1 MMVLR
6 YVLASLLLL
15 SDPLVRLSQS
25 WGVGDLSFPSF
36 FAGNDTCPAGETC
49 EKTEG
54 EGGVRGVP
62 PRPDEKPQPNGW
74 PLSVE
79 WLIRMSLRMISDA
92 ASTSL
97 HYCGTLCASIGL
109 AARWTYWLAVAT
121 VALFMLQLLVWTCNW
136 VLIPLFR
143 HWVAFWRYLRGQG
156 QWYELA
162 QIHGVRVFRP
172 KWFGPQGR
180 EDWTAAYVQQEVR
193 GRGDGREPFDL
204 LVTDGTAIARLRHGT
219 LRGRTNRF
227 GFKAECDSVH
237 ASSHRY
243 YRNQLEGMDCR
254 VQSLRPKAM
263 NTDFDLQDAAG
274 KGPLARCATAA
285 WLCGYS
291 RVGVCGG
298 IGKAVRKGLA
308 CIFCSGCLCG
318 NRTRAPPGSGA
329 STPRHEN
336 SETESEA
343 EDETSCQAESVAF
356 LVNSK
361 ATPLSL
367 VPCQD
372 AARGNKVK
380 LLPSDAEVSSA
391 EDLRHEDGNFYF
403 SGCNHHRALYEGQA
417 AKRTCVYE
425 GCDREVKASKAGLR
439 LCKLHGAK
447 EERDYPPKA
456 RKAIALDET
465 AKALQAIAKAV
476 TSKDEAAS
484 HDKGKLASIGKTE
497 ERLVFLVRGCDALT
511 VSLGKATVGKELFHS
526 LRATSTQGRPQ
537 LRAMQ
542 FPVNINNRIAY
553 GLASMRVGGK
563 DAKTVPEFCLS
574 AADFPLTSEE
584 EFDNWTGCVDLK
596 FKKRPKP
603 PMTLNAWYRNALR
616 EAWAVS
622 CVYGSEHYS
631 AFEQAATY
639 LLKLGEDHAYM
650 WPAHAIF
657 SVWEELWSRYIE
669 ELKDLDRELRRAM
682 KEESPTFE
690 RIRFF
695 VAAPGCF
702 GPQAQREEGGPVL
715 VLGPPLSS
723 RVRQTLFLP
732 PFTWDSAKVLRSQ
745 PKFSESQ
752 VAERMESIRK
762 AQQAKNQEM
771 VNEGKKMKKVGGEVP
786 QDEQGTDSKVGECP
800 VSQEIIPTQ
809 EAPPEE
815 FTSIHPTDQEM
826 EMAELL
832 EGPDPTF
839 FEDHD
844 RDKPTREVQVT
855 GDSLCN
861 EAKER
866 GEKMGEIDQTNLTE
880 GFGEQLITYV
890 KNQLLLQKEEN
901 PNHNLGLDDVRRAL
915 EQARARGCPSLSA
928 AADEALQG
936 ASLNRAGY
944 SPNVGSWKKDLLSP
958 ESGDV
963 GPEARQCLLLH
974 CSAGY
979 LYENYGKVP
988 SWDEVQKQTNEMR
1001 KELIGQAAEAGR
1013 RLGECPDM
1021 MPRSEADLR
1030 VFVHDLLHWSHDKDY
1045 RTLASFPSSLLLD
1058 RTLHVIRM
1066 ASDGDLS
1073 REVITGALSSGHGSQ
1088 QIHLLVHHGHMRLL
1102 VPNKL
1107 ECKPPIIREVI
1118 AAGWECHLEA
1128 AHGSEASVR
1137 ARDYLLCPRCAQ
1149 PEEVPRRS
1157 GNRPPS
1163 VLGLHL
1169 CSDASERIGEWK
1181 PGVLESKDLTHD
1193 TWTDAELAEWL
1204 GPQADVFNQ
1213 ALDKGLDFLEVY
1225 AGKAR
1230 ASHAVL
1236 AHGGLALY
1244 LGLDHG
1250 QDFRKAQDRS
1260 VGRALVRRL
1269 RPRHLWGAFPCT
1281 PFCAWIR
1288 LAILRNCDMTLRLK
1302 EGRMHLRYILDLCGI
1317 QVDDGREAHLE
1328 NPLTSLAWKEPL
1340 AVETLARLHLKPTL
1354 IRATHAAMQVLAA
1367 VEACYGFH
1375 LHTAYLRTY
1384 HNVVADALTRK
1395 DADEVIREVQFIRL
1409 GALAEGYTAALL
1421 AI

>member
-1 MMVLR
+1 
-6 YVLASLLLL
+6 
-15 SDPLVRLSQS
+15 
-25 WGVGDLSFPSF
+25 
-36 FAGNDTCPAGETC
+36 
-49 EKTEG
+49 
-54 EGGVRGVP
+54 
-62 PRPDEKPQPNGW
+62 
-74 PLSVE
+74 
-79 WLIRMSLRMISDA
+79 MISDA

-204 LVTDGTAIARLRHGT
+204 LVTDGTAIARL
-219 LRGRTNRF
+219 
-227 GFKAECDSVH
+227 
-237 ASSHRY
+237 
-243 YRNQLEGMDCR
+243 
-254 VQSLRPKAM
+254 PK
-263 NTDFDLQDAAG
+263 
-274 KGPLARCATAA
+274 
-285 WLCGYS
+285 
-291 RVGVCGG
+291 
-298 IGKAVRKGLA
+298 
-308 CIFCSGCLCG
+308 
-318 NRTRAPPGSGA
+318 
-329 STPRHEN
+329 
-336 SETESEA
+336 
-343 EDETSCQAESVAF
+343 
-356 LVNSK
+356 
-361 ATPLSL
+361 
-367 VPCQD
+367 
-372 AARGNKVK
+372 
-380 LLPSDAEVSSA
+380 
-391 EDLRHEDGNFYF
+391 
-403 SGCNHHRALYEGQA
+403 
-417 AKRTCVYE
+417 
-425 GCDREVKASKAGLR
+425 
-439 LCKLHGAK
+439 
-447 EERDYPPKA
+447 DYPPKA
-456 RKAIALDET
+456 RKAIASCAPVVAEPGYGSEAPKVVEVLPSPTRAIPRNESQPLPSAASLYRPRGTSSLPAGMGHGSHSVKPDAHASFAAVARARHMGAYTDGEPPRLDET

-1317 QVDDGREAHLE
+1317 QVDDGSTNAKGAYLPLREVCIS
-1328 NPLTSLAWKEPL
+1328 NPL
-1340 AVETLARLHLKPTL
+1340 
-1354 IRATHAAMQVLAA
+1354 
-1367 VEACYGFH
+1367 
-1375 LHTAYLRTY
+1375 
-1384 HNVVADALTRK
+1384 
-1395 DADEVIREVQFIRL
+1395 
-1409 GALAEGYTAALL
+1409 
-1421 AI
+1421 